1 MSVISCYDLKADA
14 TILELKTIKSIE
26 AGLIVK
32 EIDVMKSFNL
42 PYEYLDNL
50 QIITL
55 IALMDPI

>member
-26 AGLIVK
+26 AGLIV
-32 EIDVMKSFNL
+32 IDVMKSFNL